1 MNPKNDAAQVEA
13 LLQDGI
19 ENLDSLSDARLRE
32 YAVYSLKDEGA
43 QPGNTFAELA
53 AMATVSAAR
62 TRERHADALS
72 GLDGAGLP
80 QMFVEIADNL
90 ERELKVRALPN

>member
-1 MNPKNDAAQVEA
+1 MNPKNDAAQLEA
-13 LLQDGI
+13 LLQDGL
-19 ENLDSLSDARLRE
+19 ENLDALSDARLRE

-62 TRERHADALS
+62 ARERHADALS
-72 GLDGAGLP
+72 GGDGPGLP
-80 QMFVEIADNL
+80 QMFVDIADNL
-90 ERELKVRALPN
+90 ALELKTRALPN